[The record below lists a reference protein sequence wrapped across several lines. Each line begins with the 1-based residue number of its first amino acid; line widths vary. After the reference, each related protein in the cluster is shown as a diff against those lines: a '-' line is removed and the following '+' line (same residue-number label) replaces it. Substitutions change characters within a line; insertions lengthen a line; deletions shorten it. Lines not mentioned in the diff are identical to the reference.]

1 MKKIKTKNILLISRG
16 QPNRE
21 WLTEPLFSDRNGSL
35 VFAGDEV
42 RFYDTESI
50 FPSTGFVENLKG
62 LRISTFDNI
71 FNAWN
76 YYEIEV

>member
-1 MKKIKTKNILLISRG
+1 MKIKTKNILLISRD

-21 WLTEPLFSDRNGSL
+21 WLTEPLFLDRNENP
-35 VFAGDEV
+35 VYVGDEV
-42 RFYDTESI
+42 KFYDTESI
-50 FPSTGFVENLKG
+50 FPSTGFVEYLNG

-71 FNAWN
+71 FNTWN